1 MPLIENQSF
10 SSTPQASM
18 TPYQKME
25 FQKNLASKIQLNDA
39 TVEEVGSV
47 NSDMIEMSDMSPPTS
62 EKENIEVAEDNPSTE
77 NQPNGGGESQALGDG
92 ANEVE
97 GDIIVEE
104 SAIESETISKDQEI
118 EVNKNSGIEE
128 GAEDSSTSEIS
139 DQTN

>member
-25 FQKNLASKIQLNDA
+25 FQKNLAPKIQLDDA

-62 EKENIEVAEDNPSTE
+62 EKENIGIFHEFEKPHLD
-77 NQPNGGGESQALGDG
+77 
-92 ANEVE
+92 
-97 GDIIVEE
+97 
-104 SAIESETISKDQEI
+104 SKFI
-118 EVNKNSGIEE
+118 P
-128 GAEDSSTSEIS
+128 
-139 DQTN
+139 